1 MNLLR
6 LMALD
11 ALWRR
16 SMLRW
21 YEKILMTIDVG
32 GAVHVPLLSLLYMLL
47 VSLSPVD
54 DRGRKVCETELLD
67 GVYEDHTCC
76 HVLCWV
82 FRRSVW
88 KNT

>member
-21 YEKILMTIDVG
+21 YGKILMTIDVG
-32 GAVHVPLLSLLYMLL
+32 GAVHVPLLYMLL
-47 VSLSPVD
+47 VSLTPVD
-54 DRGRKVCETELLD
+54 DRGKKVCETKWLD
-67 GVYEDHTCC
+67 GAYEGY
-76 HVLCWV
+76 VQ
-82 FRRSVW
+82 
-88 KNT
+88 

>member
-32 GAVHVPLLSLLYMLL
+32 GTVHVPLLYMLL

-82 FRRSVW
+82 FRRSAW

>member
-21 YEKILMTIDVG
+21 YKKILMTIDVG
-32 GAVHVPLLSLLYMLL
+32 GAVHVPLLYMLL

-54 DRGRKVCETELLD
+54 DRGWKVCETELLD

-82 FRRSVW
+82 FRRSAW